1 MCSCKDLFKIFDNID
16 RGKVL
21 LGNNLARKVAGI
33 EIVSIK
39 MFDGVTRDL
48 EQVKYVLDLK
58 RNLISLGIL
67 YQLGCSIKAENGQ
80 I

>member
-1 MCSCKDLFKIFDNID
+1 MCPCKDLFKIFDNID
-16 RGKVL
+16 RDKVL

-33 EIVSIK
+33 GTVSIK
-39 MFDGVTRDL
+39 MFDGVTKDH
-48 EQVKYVLDLK
+48 EQVRYVPDLK

-67 YQLGCSIKAENGQ
+67 YQLGCSSKAENGQ

>member
-1 MCSCKDLFKIFDNID
+1 MCPCKDLFKIFDNIY

-21 LGNNLARKVAGI
+21 VGNNLARKVAGI
-33 EIVSIK
+33 GTVSIK
-39 MFDGVTRDL
+39 MFDRVTKDL
-48 EQVKYVLDLK
+48 EQVRYIPDLK
-58 RNLISLGIL
+58 RNLTSLGIL